1 MKIKNKENVKISSK
15 INCLNLYLDE
25 NGIIRVGGRLEK
37 PDINNDCKHP
47 KGCHYSKL
55 ITLWCRQKP
64 GHSGRGMTL
73 NKVKSSGFFW
83 IVNAN
88 SVIRSLIIHYV
99 TCRNLRGKPGKQV
112 MSELP
117 SDRLQ
122 ESPPFTY
129 CGVDLFGPFTIK
141 IIGKNGKGV
150 LHRFNVYLFMQS
162 RNSH

>member
-1 MKIKNKENVKISSK
+1 
-15 INCLNLYLDE
+15 
-25 NGIIRVGGRLEK
+25 
-37 PDINNDCKHP
+37 
-47 KGCHYSKL
+47 
-55 ITLWCRQKP
+55 
-64 GHSGRGMTL
+64 
-73 NKVKSSGFFW
+73 
-83 IVNAN
+83 
-88 SVIRSLIIHYV
+88 
-99 TCRNLRGKPGKQV
+99 

-162 RNSH
+162 CNSH

>member
-1 MKIKNKENVKISSK
+1 MIASIQYWCQRVVISQNWLS
-15 INCLNLYLDE
+15 Y
-25 NGIIRVGGRLEK
+25 GVIRKQEILVEVDFK
-37 PDINNDCKHP
+37 
-47 KGCHYSKL
+47 
-55 ITLWCRQKP
+55 W
-64 GHSGRGMTL
+64 
-73 NKVKSSGFFW
+73 SSGFW

-88 SVIRSLIIHYV
+88 SVIRSLIYHCV
-99 TCRNLRGKPGKQV
+99 TCTSLRGKLGEQL

-162 RNSH
+162 CNSHWGCTVVRNWFFCTFAKKIYRETR